1 MTDCTR
7 FESDGM
13 RYIDGEMNA
22 AERTDFERHCADC
35 GDCRRSLDAYAALDS
50 LTRRVKM
57 VDPTDA
63 FWERYWRSLYRRVER
78 RTAWVL
84 ILAGAAMLLL
94 FALQQIVVSLREVT
108 FEKIAV
114 ALLAAGFVLLLVSVA
129 RERAHQKKVDP
140 YRDVQR

>member
-1 MTDCTR
+1 MTECTR

-13 RYIDGEMNA
+13 RYIDGEMDA
-22 AERTDFERHCADC
+22 AGRTEYERHCAAC
-35 GDCRRSLDAYAALDS
+35 ADCRRSLDAYAALDS

-78 RTAWVL
+78 KTAWVL
-84 ILAGAAMLLL
+84 ILAGGAMLLL
-94 FALQQIVVSLREVT
+94 FALQQIVVFLREIT
-108 FEKIAV
+108 FEKVGVI
-114 ALLAAGFVLLLVSVA
+114 LLAAGFVLLLVSLA
-129 RERAHQKKVDP
+129 RERAHQKRVDP